1 MTSAHRQS
9 LLRYAGIWAAWL
21 LVALVTAFQ
30 TYAAGF
36 AGGPKLALGQA
47 LLKAS
52 RHYTPLRQ
60 WNPTIWSK

>member
-9 LLRYAGIWAAWL
+9 LLRHAAIWAAWL

-36 AGGPKLALGQA
+36 AGAPRRQIGIVSPDM
-47 LLKAS
+47 
-52 RHYTPLRQ
+52 TPQ
-60 WNPTIWSK
+60 TN